1 MLEVIALD
9 ARDALAA
16 VAGGADRLE
25 LVGTMD
31 QDGLSATVEQVEQI
45 RAVSDI
51 PIRAML
57 RDRDGFT
64 PRIRNSCVAAHASL
78 LLPECRRL
86 LWDGCA
92 MGTSIPKL

>member
-1 MLEVIALD
+1 MLEVIALNEH
-9 ARDALAA
+9 DALGA
-16 VAGGADRLE
+16 VEGGAHRIE

-31 QDGLSATVEQVEQI
+31 QDGLSATVEQVAKI

-64 PRIRNSCVAAHASL
+64 PKNVSELAAGARDL
-78 LLPECRRL
+78 VDAGVEALVVG
-86 LWDGCA
+86 WV
-92 MGTSIPKL
+92 